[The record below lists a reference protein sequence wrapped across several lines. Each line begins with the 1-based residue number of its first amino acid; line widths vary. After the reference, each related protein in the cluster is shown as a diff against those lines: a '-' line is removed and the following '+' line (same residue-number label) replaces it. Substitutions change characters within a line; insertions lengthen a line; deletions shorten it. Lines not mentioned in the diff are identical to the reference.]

1 MADMPS
7 PHGRSVALDEL
18 CDYAAA
24 RRHHEL
30 RLDVRRV
37 ADLLRTLS
45 DDGPPT
51 PQVIEQYEDLATFLE
66 LHLAKEENILFPA
79 LVALAEA
86 ARAGQ
91 PRPPLPFPSVLNPVR
106 LLEVEHARLHE
117 LLDRLRAVTAE
128 LAVPAEAGEPWRRA
142 YEALASLDAALA
154 EHVRFE
160 NEVLFPQALEVER
173 QLG

>member
-7 PHGRSVALDEL
+7 PHSGSLALDEL

-30 RLDVRRV
+30 RLEVRRV
-37 ADLLRTLS
+37 AGLLRRLS
-45 DDGPPT
+45 DEGLPAS
-51 PQVIEQYEDLATFLE
+51 QILEQYEDLATFLE

-106 LLEVEHARLHE
+106 LLEGEHARLQE
-117 LLDRLRAVTAE
+117 LLDRLRALTASVA
-128 LAVPAEAGEPWRRA
+128 LPVDAGERWRRA

-154 EHVRFE
+154 AHVRFE
-160 NEVLFPQALEVER
+160 NSVLFPRAIEVER
-173 QLG
+173 QLA